1 MKAHNLRSAL
11 CVVALAALAA
21 PAAAWAHP
29 SLYLIVGKIANHA
42 EVQTLTVNATG
53 GTYKPSTNAK
63 TIPWNAPSWQVEDA
77 LGADVAIG
85 RNATTGLPNVL
96 VTGANGGPYTVRFQG
111 TLATTNVAPLT
122 PVSTGLTG
130 GTSTAS
136 IATVIDGT
144 AANTTYTGDPTG
156 ATLQDTPQQAVIAND
171 GNVTMWTE
179 SNGLTNHGWLNLK
192 FLPGSYRAVMT
203 GDQWLNYPQV
213 QTGIQTHATCQN
225 VGAINTDANAK
236 AVQENFGN
244 VSGIGDPFW
253 NYVPFQKASVAGGVG
268 GDADPAK
275 WITVVKTSTNGLPGA
290 PAGGVDLATV
300 NDAAA
305 ARTACEALGG
315 VYVPADT
322 QGGSQASSQISD
334 AVTAATDPLNLQ
346 IADLIAQNTTLT
358 QAADAAEAARLA
370 LLNRPLRLTLAT
382 RRSHGAVVVM
392 ATGKAGAQVTI
403 RLKNG
408 TRVLD
413 TERRTFG
420 AQGAVLVTLRPAR
433 APSHRLAIKAE
444 ATSGTQKASATG
456 TLAR

>member
-1 MKAHNLRSAL
+1 MKAFNLRSAL
-11 CVVALAALAA
+11 CAAALAALVV
-21 PAAAWAHP
+21 PAGASAHP

-53 GTYKPSTNAK
+53 GTYKPSANAV
-63 TIPWNAPSWQVEDA
+63 TIPWNAPSWQVENALAGDA
-77 LGADVAIG
+77 AIG
-85 RNATTGLPNVL
+85 RNATTQLANVL
-96 VTGANGGPYTVRFQG
+96 VTGPNGGPYTLRFQG
-111 TLATTNVAPLT
+111 SLATTNVAPLA

-144 AANTTYTGDPTG
+144 ATNTTYTGDPSG

-203 GDQWLNYPQV
+203 GDQWLNYPQA

-225 VGAINTDANAK
+225 VAAINTDLNART
-236 AVQENFGN
+236 VQENFGN
-244 VSGIGDPFW
+244 ASGIGDPFW
-253 NYVPFQKASVAGGVG
+253 NYVPFQKTSVAGGVG
-268 GDADPAK
+268 GDADPDK

-290 PAGGVDLATV
+290 PTGGVDLATMV
-300 NDAAA
+300 DAAA
-305 ARTACEALGG
+305 TRTACEAIGG

-322 QGGSQASSQISD
+322 QGGSQASAQIAD

-346 IADLIAQNTTLT
+346 IEDLTAQNATLT
-358 QAADAAEAARLA
+358 QAFDNAEAARLA

-382 RRSHGAVVVM
+382 RRAHGNVVVM
-392 ATGKAGAQVTI
+392 VTGKAGATVTI
-403 RLKNG
+403 RLKKG

-420 AQGAVLVTLRPAR
+420 TAGAALVTVKPAN
-433 APSHRLAIKAE
+433 APSSRIGIKVE
-444 ATSGTQKASATG
+444 ATSNGQKASATG